1 MIELCKLPYAYDA
14 LLPVIS
20 AETMKLHHD
29 KHHAAYVKK
38 ANELAE
44 QAGLDDLSVEEMVRQ
59 AKGKGEKKL
68 YNNAAQVWNHGFF
81 WQSMTADFAK
91 PEGDIAAAIDR
102 DFGDLA
108 ALKTKFVDEGK
119 NHFGSGWV
127 WLAASDGKLKVM
139 STHDADD
146 LLIESSAV
154 PLLVCDLW
162 EHAYYLDHK
171 NDREVF
177 LNKWFDKLANWS
189 FAAAQF
195 AAAQQGEVGYT
206 YPEMAAEHA

>member
-1 MIELCKLPYAYDA
+1 MIELCKLPYPYAA
-14 LLPVIS
+14 LEPVIS
-20 AETMKLHHD
+20 AKTMKFHHD
-29 KHHAAYVKK
+29 KHHATYVKK
-38 ANELAE
+38 ANELAGE
-44 QAGLDDLSVEEMVRQ
+44 AGMDDLSVEELVRQ
-59 AKGKGEKKL
+59 AKAAGNKKL
-68 YNNAAQVWNHGFF
+68 YNNAAQIWNHGFF
-81 WQSMTADFAK
+81 WESMTGDYAK
-91 PEGDIAAAIDR
+91 PAYDLAAAIDR
-102 DFGDLA
+102 EFGDLA
-108 ALKTKFVDEGK
+108 TLKTKFIDEGK

-127 WLAASDGKLKVM
+127 WLAVSGGTLKVL

-171 NDREVF
+171 NDREAF
-177 LNKWFDKLANWS
+177 LNKWFDQLANWS

>member
-1 MIELCKLPYAYDA
+1 MIELCKLPYAYTA
-14 LLPVIS
+14 LEPVIS
-20 AETMKLHHD
+20 AETMKLHHG

-44 QAGLDDLSVEEMVRQ
+44 KAGLDDLSVEEMVRQ
-59 AKGKGEKKL
+59 AKGKDEKKL

-81 WQSMTADFAK
+81 WESMTPDHAK
-91 PEGDIAAAIDR
+91 PDGDLAAAITSV
-102 DFGDLA
+102 FGDLA
-108 ALKTKFVDEGK
+108 SLKTKFIDEGK

-127 WLAASDGKLKVM
+127 WLALSGGKLKVL

-146 LLIESSAV
+146 LLTDSGDV

-162 EHAYYLDHK
+162 EHAYYLDYK
-171 NDREVF
+171 NDREGF
-177 LNKWFDKLANWS
+177 LKSWFDGLANWQ
-189 FAAAQF
+189 FAAEQF